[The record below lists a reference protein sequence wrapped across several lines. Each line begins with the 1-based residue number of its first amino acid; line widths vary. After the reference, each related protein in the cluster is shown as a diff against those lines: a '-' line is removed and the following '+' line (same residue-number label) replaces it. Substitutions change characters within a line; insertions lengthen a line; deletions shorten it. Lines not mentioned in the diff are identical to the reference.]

1 MWLKMKFQEVMMFNS
16 KLFLDKHG
24 GGGGS
29 FKQSGVVHGGVGG
42 SFKQSGGVHG
52 GGGGSFASVI
62 EQSDIN
68 SPPSGIGVGVEPNST
83 RINTDAFG
91 EMSNVYN
98 IILESFDAAITM
110 ARNIQNRD
118 VVWEGE
124 VHERYKEVLAG
135 LVTYLE
141 QLEPC
146 IKDFEKV
153 KNTINGKIEGVEG
166 KTSLYI
172 NSINI
177 IDV

>member
-1 MWLKMKFQEVMMFNS
+1 MGNS
-16 KLFLDKHG
+16 KLFFAKHE
-24 GGGGS
+24 GGGS
-29 FKQSGVVHGGVGG
+29 LGGRPVLHVGSSETLHGGKGGKFPHTSSSGVVHGG
-42 SFKQSGGVHG
+42 S
-52 GGGGSFASVI
+52 GGSFAKVI

-68 SPPSGIGVGVEPNST
+68 NSPSGIGVGVEPNST

-98 IILESFDAAITM
+98 IILESFDAAISG
-110 ARNIQNRD
+110 ARDIQNRD

-177 IDV
+177 IDI